1 MIPDIT
7 KHNPDPQYLRE
18 LLARAGL
25 TQAAAAETLGLTA
38 RTMRSYLM
46 ADGGLTA
53 PYPVQF
59 CLEALARAGG
69 GSNGR

>member
-1 MIPDIT
+1 MTPDIS
-7 KHNPDPQYLRE
+7 KHNPAPQYLRE

-25 TQAAAAETLGLTA
+25 TQAAAAEKLGLTP
-38 RTMRSYLM
+38 RTMRLYLQ

-59 CLEALARAGG
+59 CLEALARPTT
-69 GSNGR
+69 RKKR